1 MVYRSV
7 LAVEI
12 KTWEMGDDQNFPSP
26 ILMSITGMLCTLNT
40 VETKKELVHEAVS
53 SSLIKT

>member
-26 ILMSITGMLCTLNT
+26 NLMSIKGMHC
-40 VETKKELVHEAVS
+40 VP
-53 SSLIKT
+53 

>member
-12 KTWEMGDDQNFPSP
+12 KIWEMDDDQNIPSP
-26 ILMSITGMLCTLNT
+26 ILMSIKGMHCNL
-40 VETKKELVHEAVS
+40 EHSGDKKELV
-53 SSLIKT
+53 